1 MDVRPSA
8 SLLPYRLGP
17 IPIEVRAEAADVR
30 QAVPAVL
37 EYFGLRL
44 WPSADAP
51 PVARLDFAPPSSAAL
66 PNARPAEA
74 RLVRHHNGMD
84 VWRAGDAWW
93 LCERDNTVRL
103 DFPKGRASG
112 TIRSPL
118 WATAGTLY
126 LPFVNL
132 VIHSLLLLL
141 RREGYVPLHTAA
153 LAKDG
158 VGVLLTAASD
168 SGKSTQALGLVRAG
182 WQYLTDDSALLY
194 LSGVTT
200 AGNTIE
206 VLPLRRDFGLDQ
218 AAEAVFPEMVPH
230 TLPFLTDE
238 RKRRVNMATLYPGQA
253 TERCVPRLLLFPQ
266 IRDQP
271 QSQLL
276 PLSQKDA
283 LLGLMQQSPFLAL
296 DPDVAAPH
304 LDLLRTLAGQAAGY
318 RLFAGHDLRDH
329 PERLAD
335 LLAPVLPQPTSLA

>member
-1 MDVRPSA
+1 MDVRPNT
-8 SLLPYRLGP
+8 SLLPYRLGS

-30 QAVPAVL
+30 QAVSAVL

-44 WPSADAP
+44 RPSADVS
-51 PVARLDFAPPSSAAL
+51 PVARLGFAVSSSSDS
-66 PNARPAEA
+66 PDARPAEA
-74 RLVRHHNGMD
+74 HLVRHHNGVD
-84 VWRAGDAWW
+84 VWRAGDQWW

-103 DFPKGRASG
+103 DLSRGTASG
-112 TIRSPL
+112 TLRSLP

-153 LAKDG
+153 LVKSSA
-158 VGVLLTAASD
+158 GVLLTAAPD

-194 LSGVTT
+194 L
-200 AGNTIE
+200 AGDTVE

-218 AAEAVFPEMVPH
+218 EAQKVFPEMIPH

-238 RKRRVNMATLYPGQA
+238 RKRRVDMAALYPDRA
-253 TERCVPRLLLFPQ
+253 LERGVPRLLLFPQ

-283 LLGLMQQSPFLAL
+283 LLGLMHQSPFLAL
-296 DPDVAAPH
+296 DPDVATPH
-304 LDLLRTLAGQAAGY
+304 LDLLRTLAGQAAAY
-318 RLFAGHDLRDH
+318 RLLAGHDLRDH

-335 LLAPVLPQPTSLA
+335 LLAPVLPQPKSPA